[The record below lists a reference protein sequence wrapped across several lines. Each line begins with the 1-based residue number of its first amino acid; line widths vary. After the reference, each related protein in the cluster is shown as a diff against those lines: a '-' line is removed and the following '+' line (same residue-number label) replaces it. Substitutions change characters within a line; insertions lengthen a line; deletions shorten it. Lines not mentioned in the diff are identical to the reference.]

1 MLQQRD
7 DDIEA
12 GQERILEAEK
22 VLENQNE
29 SLEEENQ
36 MLRNEQKNNRELLM
50 EIENVNSLNSRMR
63 RELSDL
69 QQDVY
74 VIVNEVSLE
83 EEQFEHFISVILV
96 SRFEAKSNSIGKS
109 FRKVEN
115 GKQTVGCG
123 N

>member
-22 VLENQNE
+22 VLESQNE
-29 SLEEENQ
+29 GLEEENE
-36 MLRNEQKNNRELLM
+36 MLHNEQKNNRELLM
-50 EIENVNSLNSRMR
+50 EIEKLNSLNSRMR

-74 VIVNEVSLE
+74 TIANEVILE
-83 EEQFEHFISVILV
+83 EE
-96 SRFEAKSNSIGKS
+96 S
-109 FRKVEN
+109 FLN
-115 GKQTVGCG
+115 IY
-123 N
+123 

>member
-22 VLENQNE
+22 MLESQNE
-29 SLEEENQ
+29 GLEEENE
-36 MLRNEQKNNRELLM
+36 MLHNEQRNNRELLM
-50 EIENVNSLNSRMR
+50 EIEKLNSLNSRMR

-74 VIVNEVSLE
+74 TIANEVILE
-83 EEQFEHFISVILV
+83 EETLLNIY
-96 SRFEAKSNSIGKS
+96 
-109 FRKVEN
+109 
-115 GKQTVGCG
+115 
-123 N
+123 

>member
-22 VLENQNE
+22 VLESQNE
-29 SLEEENQ
+29 CLEEENE
-36 MLRNEQKNNRELLM
+36 MLHNEQKNNRELLM
-50 EIENVNSLNSRMR
+50 EIEKLNSLNSRMR

-74 VIVNEVSLE
+74 TIANEVILE
-83 EEQFEHFISVILV
+83 EETLFEHLLV
-96 SRFEAKSNSIGKS
+96 HF
-109 FRKVEN
+109 
-115 GKQTVGCG
+115 
-123 N
+123 